1 MKTDANGHI
10 STTNDEPV
18 TVSSQ
23 QDGYLYASNGQLT
36 YKDDEYVTLDTT

>member
-23 QDGYLYASNGQLT
+23 QDGYLYAANGQLT